1 MLQSDSTMLV
11 VGEGVNAPQRT
22 PCFTSRSISELKLM
36 CFGQKWLIEVLP
48 CYSQG
53 SHALSQDGGSDCI
66 SPTYIFIQFV
76 SKRFFDNHTCFELL
90 NVGS

>member
-36 CFGQKWLIEVLP
+36 CFVQKWLIEVRP
-48 CYSQG
+48 CEPGKSRSLSG
-53 SHALSQDGGSDCI
+53 RWERLHFSNLHIHAI
-66 SPTYIFIQFV
+66 
-76 SKRFFDNHTCFELL
+76 RF
-90 NVGS
+90 